1 MYTASPDDPSYQL
14 PMRMMNMLTMIL
26 IMVVP
31 MKSAK
36 FLVLQAPVTAKM
48 CASICR
54 KSERHEPGQQLTA
67 AGPASRPAKN
77 YFVTTYYL
85 HVPPSGSAPS
95 RQVCGLDLLCK
106 WRITRPLC
114 TQQASSSIRHTIH
127 MLCSSFPTPYCK
139 TAALVCMPLEA
150 SARGRQLQ
158 EIGWRERTS
167 YRVLRSQQA
176 SPWQPTKTS
185 NKLQLPFAERK
196 CG

>member
-1 MYTASPDDPSYQL
+1 
-14 PMRMMNMLTMIL
+14 MIL

-114 TQQASSSIRHTIH
+114 TQQASSSYGIRSI
-127 MLCSSFPTPYCK
+127 CSAAHSQRPTAKQQLWCACLLRHLRGADSCRK
-139 TAALVCMPLEA
+139 SGGGKGHLTESLEA
-150 SARGRQLQ
+150 SRLH
-158 EIGWRERTS
+158 
-167 YRVLRSQQA
+167 
-176 SPWQPTKTS
+176 PWQPTKTS
-185 NKLQLPFAERK
+185 NKIQLPFAESK